1 MKLDA
6 LEMRSFRRRQN
17 RRNFLLASMKAGTLA
32 TTSTQLQI
40 PMLGA
45 ETRRFRAAIIGD
57 GSRGAYGHGLDM
69 IFAQRQN
76 VEVVAVADPSAE
88 GRRQAAGRTG
98 AQRQYADY
106 HEMLARERPD
116 LVSVA
121 PRWTDQHHAMAMAA
135 LRVGAHLFMEKPIT
149 RTLVEADEL
158 LALAG
163 QANRKIAVAHQ
174 MRLSPNLV
182 FLKQQMGAGLI
193 GDLLEIR
200 AHGKQDHRAGG
211 EDLMVL
217 GVHLFDLMRLFAGDP
232 QWCSARVLQDGRD
245 ITLQHARPA
254 TEDIGMVA
262 GDAILAHFAFGNG
275 VNATFTSRRQNAT
288 AGPWGM
294 ELIGTRGAVKIL
306 ADIYP
311 RIYQRQER
319 NWADAGLAIQ
329 WQPIAGDPTA
339 RWGSNEKS
347 VQRANQRLVND
358 WLEAIET
365 NREPTCSGFAG
376 MKALEMAHAVLAAG
390 LSGGR
395 LPLPLTKRTHP
406 LAKKT

>member
-1 MKLDA
+1 MNLNVR
-6 LEMRSFRRRQN
+6 EMRPVNLRRNRRQFVLSSL
-17 RRNFLLASMKAGTLA
+17 R
-32 TTSTQLQI
+32 
-40 PMLGA
+40 LGA
-45 ETRRFRAAIIGD
+45 LAIAPSLMGNAVIGASRKKLRAAIIGHT
-57 GSRGAYGHGLDM
+57 GRGGYGHGLDM
-69 IFAQRQN
+69 LFAERSN
-76 VEVVAVADPSAE
+76 IEVVAVADPVAE
-88 GRRQAAGRTG
+88 ARARVAGRTG

-106 HEMLARERPD
+106 GEMLVKEQPD

-121 PRWTDQHHAMAMAA
+121 PRWTDQHHAMATAA
-135 LRVGAHLFMEKPIT
+135 LRIGAHLFMEKSIT
-149 RTLVEADEL
+149 RTLTEADEL
-158 LALAG
+158 LSFAS
-163 QANRKIAVAHQ
+163 QASLRIAVAHQ
-174 MRLSPNLV
+174 MRLAPNII
-182 FLKQQMGAGLI
+182 FLKQRMDAGLI

-232 QWCSARVLQDGRD
+232 QWCSARVLQDGHD
-245 ITLQHARPA
+245 ITLLHARPA

-262 GDAILAHFAFGNG
+262 GDAILAQFAFSNG

-311 RIYQRQER
+311 RIYQRKDG
-319 NWADAGLAIQ
+319 NWSDTGLAIQ
-329 WQPIAGDPTA
+329 WQPIDGDPTA
-339 RWGSNEKS
+339 SWTSNEKS

-365 NREPTCSGFAG
+365 NREPVCSGFAG

-390 LSGGR
+390 RSGGR
-395 LPLPLTKRTHP
+395 PAFPLANRTHP
-406 LAKKT
+406 LANRG

>member
-1 MKLDA
+1 MNPNVRETHPLGH
-6 LEMRSFRRRQN
+6 RQN
-17 RRNFLLASMKAGTLA
+17 RRQFLVSSLKLGTLA
-32 TTSTQLQI
+32 MAPSLMGNAVIAAQTKK
-40 PMLGA
+40 
-45 ETRRFRAAIIGD
+45 FRAAIIGHT
-57 GSRGAYGHGLDM
+57 GRGGYGHGLDL
-69 IFAQRQN
+69 IFADRSDI
-76 VEVVAVADPSAE
+76 EVVAVADPVTDA
-88 GRRQAAGRTG
+88 RVQAANRTG

-106 HEMLARERPD
+106 GEMLANERPD

-135 LRVGAHLFMEKPIT
+135 LRVGAHLFMEKPM
-149 RTLVEADEL
+149 TLTLIEADEL
-158 LALAG
+158 LAF
-163 QANRKIAVAHQ
+163 ANKANLSITVAHQ
-174 MRLSPNLV
+174 MRLAPNIV
-182 FLKQQMGAGLI
+182 FLKEQIDAGLI

-294 ELIGTRGAVKIL
+294 ELIGTGGAVKIL

-311 RIYQRQER
+311 RIYQRKDG

-339 RWGSNEKS
+339 RWASNEKS

-390 LSGGR
+390 LSGER
-395 LPLPLTKRTHP
+395 LPLPLTERTHP